1 MTPRDR
7 THAAMTRASVSVVV
21 PTYNRARIVGQ
32 AVESAL
38 AQTYPPSEVIVVD
51 DGSND
56 DTAAALEALG
66 ERVQY
71 VRQQNGGP
79 AAARNTGIRRS
90 SGRFV
95 AFLDSD
101 DLWKP
106 DKLRLQMDVFEGDA
120 SLGIV
125 SCLSDYVTFDGRCV
139 CPPGSDRET
148 IRAGNR
154 GAVRALLLANT
165 VSGGSSAVVR
175 RECLD
180 DLGSFDESLRGVE
193 DWDFW
198 LRAAKKYSIG
208 FVNEPLTVMRSCGDN
223 LSRPANVAAMLDNEL
238 RLLRKHFADRS
249 YRIGFY
255 DQGMA
260 MSERF
265 GRAAWSWYSIGN
277 TGEARRCLRRALVS
291 NPIHFVRQKTFAGL
305 LTRVLLGERPVGFM
319 KRLLGRGSANERT
332 S

>member
-1 MTPRDR
+1 M
-7 THAAMTRASVSVVV
+7 THATISVVI
-21 PTYNRARIVGQ
+21 PTYNRARIVGD
-32 AVESAL
+32 AVASAL

-51 DGSND
+51 DGSKD
-56 DTAAALEALG
+56 DTAAALEVFG
-66 ERVQY
+66 GRVQY
-71 VRQQNGGP
+71 IRQQNGGP

-106 DKLRLQMDVFEGDA
+106 DKLRLQMGVFEGDA

-125 SCLSDYVTFDGRCV
+125 SCLSDYVTFEGRPIF
-139 CPPGSDRET
+139 PPGPARAT
-148 IRAGNR
+148 IRAGSR
-154 GAVRALLLANT
+154 GGVRALLLANT

-180 DLGSFDESLRGVE
+180 DVGLFDESLRGVE

-198 LRAAKKYSIG
+198 LRAAKRHAIG

-238 RLLRKHFADRS
+238 RLLGKHFADRS

-255 DQGMA
+255 DRGMA
-260 MSERF
+260 LAERF
-265 GRAAWSWYSIGN
+265 GRSAWTWYGVGN
-277 TGEARRCLRRALVS
+277 VREARRCLLQALVS
-291 NPIHFVRQKTFAGL
+291 NPVHFARQRVFAGL
-305 LTRVLLGERPVGFM
+305 LVRVLIGEQPLGIL
-319 KRLLGRGSANERT
+319 KRLLGRGSPAERT